1 MNLFMWVAVRTGE
14 FTLGDDQAKVQI
26 MTARLAVTQ
35 TLINMLVKKSPDLWE
50 VISACLLRPV
60 RNHSSLI

>member
-35 TLINMLVKKSPDLWE
+35 TLINMLVKNHLTAGKSFLPVFYVQWE
-50 VISACLLRPV
+50 TTAV
-60 RNHSSLI
+60 